1 MSFWILLDG
10 GSSMPEKETRWQRL
24 ALWVGRKL
32 ATRHRRVKVG
42 STTLISPQSRIHPRK
57 GSIQIGEHCKIAP
70 NTVIQGNVEMGD
82 DCSVQYGTVL
92 VGYGTADNPDGKITI
107 GNKVRIAPYVM
118 MIAGNH
124 AFADPNQPI
133 HGQGFINAPIT
144 IEDDVW
150 VAGRVNIMGGV
161 TIGKG
166 SVIGAGSVVTKDIP
180 PYSIAAGVPAKVIKK
195 RE

>member
-10 GSSMPEKETRWQRL
+10 GISMPEKQTRWQRL
-24 ALWVGRKL
+24 ALWAERKL

-42 STTLISPQSRIHPRK
+42 ADTLISPQSRIHPRE
-57 GSIQIGEHCKIAP
+57 GSIQVGEHCKIAP
-70 NTVIQGNVEMGD
+70 HTVIQGNVEIGD

-92 VGYGTADNPDGKITI
+92 VGYGTAGNPDGKITL

-124 AFADPNQPI
+124 VFANPGQPI
-133 HGQGFINAPIT
+133 HGQGLTHAPIT

-166 SVIGAGSVVTKDIP
+166 SVIGAGAVVTKDIP
-180 PYSIAAGVPAKVIKK
+180 PYSIAAGVPAKVIRK